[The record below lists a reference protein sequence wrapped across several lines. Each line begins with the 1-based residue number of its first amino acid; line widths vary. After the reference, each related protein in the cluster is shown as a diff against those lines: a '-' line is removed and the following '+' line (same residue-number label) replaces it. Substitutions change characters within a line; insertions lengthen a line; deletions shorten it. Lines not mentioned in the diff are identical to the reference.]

1 MGKGVKIRNTSVN
14 GGMTGRDQTID
25 KVFAHK
31 GGTTYSTMK
40 TYAPASNPNTP
51 AQQLVRDTFAQTSAG
66 WSNLTEVERN
76 LWNAEA
82 PNWTGTNIFGSTKP
96 SGKNLYTGC
105 NVALKSAWRALITV
119 PNNKDVQAVISLAS
133 LTKTAGGALTFDY
146 TSNGVGVGETIQL
159 HVSPQMSAGT
169 NSNSKYFILYNDD
182 ADASNN
188 VNLVADYAAK
198 YGSPIAGKKIF
209 WKIKLVSAG
218 GNVTNHA
225 QGVVIW

>member
-31 GGTTYSTMK
+31 GGSTYSTMK
-40 TYAPASNPNTP
+40 VYAPAGNPNTP

-66 WSNLTEVERN
+66 WSNLTEVQRD
-76 LWNAEA
+76 LWNTEA
-82 PNWTGTNIFGSTKP
+82 PNWTGTSIFGSTKP

-105 NVALKSAWRALITV
+105 NVALISAGQPLITV
-119 PNNKDVQAVISLAS
+119 PNNKDMQAIISLTS
-133 LTKTAGGALTFDY
+133 LTKTVGGALTFDY
-146 TSNGVGVGETIQL
+146 TSNGAGIGETVQL

-169 NSNSKYFILYNDD
+169 NSNSKYIILYNC
-182 ADASNN
+182 DASVIHNAN
-188 VNLVADYAAK
+188 VIAVYTAK
-198 YGSPIAGKKIF
+198 YGAPIPGKKIF
-209 WKIKLVSAG
+209 WKVKLVSAG

>member
-40 TYAPASNPNTP
+40 TYAPASNPNTL

-66 WSNLTEVERN
+66 WSNLTEVQRD
-76 LWNAEA
+76 LWNTEA

-105 NVALKSAWRALITV
+105 NVALKSAAQPLITV
-119 PNNKDVQAVISLAS
+119 PNNKDMQAVISLAS
-133 LTKTAGGALTFDY
+133 LTKTIGGALTFDY
-146 TSNGVGVGETIQL
+146 TSDGVGNGETVQL

-169 NSNSKYFILYNDD
+169 NSNSKYIILFNDD
-182 ADASNN
+182 AYASDSVN
-188 VNLVADYAAK
+188 VLAEYSAK
-198 YGSPIAGKKIF
+198 YGAPIAGKKIF